1 MYLAD
6 RVDGLVLQ
14 AVQELFIL
22 IRSRWVAENRP
33 DMPLLREEVQPGCD
47 GQDLAFLRRLAEG
60 AL

>member
-1 MYLAD
+1 MAD

-33 DMPLLREEVQPGCD
+33 DMPLLREEVQLGSD
-47 GQDLAFLRRLAEG
+47 VQDLAFLRRLAEG
-60 AL
+60 KL

>member
-1 MYLAD
+1 M
-6 RVDGLVLQ
+6 LQ

-47 GQDLAFLRRLAEG
+47 GQDLAFLHRLAEG